1 MSKKYPWETLDV
13 NAPSWP
19 QPPDPAAGHSWTSV
33 RTPNTEVGIPVQGAS
48 SGRQSSGGF
57 SDLNEELVRLS
68 DVQADAMH
76 YEYDDEGD
84 VSSESATLDW
94 DYVHPNAIAGAAIRN
109 SQEDLTDALRWV
121 LQDTKKQDTAHY
133 WQGAAKLGIDLHALG
148 VHSGERI
155 TEAPSPSKLG
165 KLWHT
170 LGIHNVTQNADESV
184 EEFQIRMNDP
194 SNFDSMK
201 GDSISAKAGFEQEFS
216 FPSKSGKG
224 RVGAMEAMR
233 NIAKG
238 YVDAGNFLGE
248 GGNAKYELAVDN
260 MTNKV
265 AKHLPAA
272 LREQSMY
279 FANKL
284 SSGEKLEFG
293 DSYAAVLK
301 NLPVGADFASKR
313 YGDTSDLGHN
323 LKGIGEVFGAIHAPV
338 DVERHDLQG
347 IAGWKES
354 AFNYEAANLRDDL
367 ARSGDEGKYAEVA
380 EELGATMDTTFNPMY
395 GSNELAPR
403 GVDLQEEIHKDPN
416 AGLTPQNNTTI
427 RIASGTQKVKSRR
440 AAAMAAAKADEEASA
455 TRRKEVHEIR
465 KAEAAERAEI
475 MAAPDIIEGM
485 PTSIPDQHYR
495 EGDENLIVSN
505 HPQGTPEWHAAR
517 NTLLTAADAGLVNG
531 GKYSEE
537 GLRRKLAA
545 ASGDAGMSESMYNN
559 NFARGHAIEP
569 QNRAWYEKQFG
580 TPVTEMGLIEN
591 PKYPGLGVSVDGLV
605 GTDGLFEAKAPAFKF
620 SQVSEGHAYYDQV
633 QMQMAV
639 TGRDWADIS
648 QAKHK
653 QGYVPKGEDPLEYD
667 VVRHKRNDAYIEK
680 QLPKWNKLARQV
692 RIASKTASDADL
704 AADAFE
710 HRPKQ
715 QEDDFEARLA
725 KFHAANEKGNADVF
739 EERLKERLENRSGTL
754 LPDQPSLTVTTDK
767 AGNETL
773 SFKDAVRDGVVE
785 ADEEITR
792 RKSGGAAGGSG
803 GSGGDGG
810 DGGSSGH
817 FDGVGRG
824 ALNFLSNT
832 LGQVGRGDF
841 LGAAG
846 SALKGV
852 PVIGG
857 ALAGGIEMMQGLLD
871 RVTDEASN
879 VGDAKVLGVDFNSLN
894 NTQRQGLAFG
904 IDRGQANNLIQTTV
918 SASQGMSVGNADEA
932 SKMVVATRG
941 FISFADL
948 QQYGD
953 DPLTLGARAMGK
965 MKRAGLSDG
974 QISSLMRSAGLGD
987 ALKMR
992 GSTERQ
998 VEIAGENTTEIS
1010 TETQESISTIGAEA
1024 GARAIAKQD
1033 FIQQGA
1039 EGAGTALRGSV
1050 DLAVSTIKTVEAGA
1064 EGAMKLVA
1072 NSTEL
1077 MSKLMQGI
1085 APDLADIKTMIA
1097 EKLGIQTPARGEDG
1111 KRTDGKTPVRVG
1123 KDGERVRETS
1133 DNDLPSNSKELLE
1146 EGESFVVQT
1155 AGYDGK
1161 DWPAYNKDAANSG
1174 LNIKRQKPMSAKE
1187 RADPDWAG
1195 GLADLEALAKSPI
1208 NEYDRKE
1215 IDKAITIMKGR
1226 LGKGADKQSSQ
1237 IMTAKPAENVTRV
1250 VVSVDEFN
1258 VKVTAQDDKGNQSQA
1273 SRKGQL
1279 RATTF

>member
-1 MSKKYPWETLDV
+1 M
-13 NAPSWP
+13 A
-19 QPPDPAAGHSWTSV
+19 
-33 RTPNTEVGIPVQGAS
+33 
-48 SGRQSSGGF
+48 F
-57 SDLNEELVRLS
+57 SDLEEELENLRGGQHES
-68 DVQADAMH
+68 TH
-76 YEYDDEGD
+76 YEYDDDGD

-109 SQEDLTDALRWV
+109 SSEDLTDALRWV
-121 LQDTKKQDTAHY
+121 LQDPNQQDTAHY

-148 VHSGERI
+148 VQSGTRM
-155 TEAPSPSKLG
+155 TQAPHANKMG

-184 EEFQIRMNDP
+184 EDFQIRMNDP

-224 RVGAMEAMR
+224 RVGAIEAMR

-301 NLPVGADFASKR
+301 NLPVGADFAAKR
-313 YGDTSDLGHN
+313 YGDISDLGHN
-323 LKGIGEVFGAIHAPV
+323 LKGIGEVFGAIHTPV
-338 DVERHDLQG
+338 DVDRHDLRG
-347 IAGWKES
+347 IAGWKEA

-367 ARSGDEGKYAEVA
+367 ARSGDEGTYAEVA

-440 AAAMAAAKADEEASA
+440 AAAMAAAKADEEANA

-485 PTSIPDQHYR
+485 PTSIPDQHFR
-495 EGDENLIVSN
+495 DGDENLIVSN

-545 ASGDAGMSESMYNN
+545 ASGDTGMSESMYNN

-653 QGYVPKGEDPLEYD
+653 QGYVPKGEDTLEYD

-680 QLPKWNKLARQV
+680 QLPKWNKLARDV

-715 QEDDFEARLA
+715 QEDDFEARLD
-725 KFHAANEKGNADVF
+725 KFHTANEKANSEDF
-739 EERLKERLENRSGTL
+739 EERLQARLAERGLESK
-754 LPDQPSLTVTTDK
+754 VDK

-792 RKSGGAAGGSG
+792 RKSGSAAGGN
-803 GSGGDGG
+803 GGDGG
-810 DGGSSGH
+810 DGGGSGT
-817 FDGVGRG
+817 FDGIGGMGRG
-824 ALNFLSNT
+824 ALNFLGNT

-846 SALKGV
+846 SALKGI

-857 ALAGGIEMMQGLLD
+857 ALAGGVEMMQGLLD

-998 VEIAGENTTEIS
+998 VEIAGENIAEIS

-1077 MSKLMQGI
+1077 MSQLMQGI
-1085 APDLADIKTMIA
+1085 APDLYDIKTMIA
-1097 EKLGIQTPARGEDG
+1097 EKLGFSSPTRGEDG
-1111 KRTDGKTPVRVG
+1111 KRLDGKTPPRVG
-1123 KDGERVRETS
+1123 EGGKRIRESS
-1133 DNDLPSNSKELLE
+1133 DNDLPSDSSELLE
-1146 EGESFVVQT
+1146 EGEAYVKPST
-1155 AGYDGK
+1155 SSGGYD
-1161 DWPAYNKDAANSG
+1161 WPEYNKGSMESG
-1174 LNIKRQKPMSAKE
+1174 LNIKRQKQLSAKE
-1187 RADPDWAG
+1187 RADPDWEG
-1195 GLADLEALAKSPI
+1195 GLADLEALAKNPI
-1208 NEYDRKE
+1208 NDYDKKE
-1215 IDKAITIMKGR
+1215 LDKAIAAMKGR

-1237 IMTAKPAENVTRV
+1237 IMTAKPTENVTRV

>member
-1 MSKKYPWETLDV
+1 M
-13 NAPSWP
+13 A
-19 QPPDPAAGHSWTSV
+19 
-33 RTPNTEVGIPVQGAS
+33 
-48 SGRQSSGGF
+48 F
-57 SDLNEELVRLS
+57 SDLEEELENLRGGQHES
-68 DVQADAMH
+68 AH
-76 YEYDDEGD
+76 YEYDDDGD

-94 DYVHPNAIAGAAIRN
+94 DYVTPNAIAGAAIRN
-109 SQEDLTDALRWV
+109 SNEDLTDALRWV
-121 LQDTKKQDTAHY
+121 LQDPNQQDTAHY

-148 VHSGERI
+148 VQSGTRM
-155 TEAPSPSKLG
+155 TQAPHANKMG

-170 LGIHNVTQNADESV
+170 LGIQNVTQNAGESV
-184 EEFQIRMNDP
+184 EDFQLRMNDP
-194 SNFDSMK
+194 SNFDAMK
-201 GDSISAKAGFEQEFS
+201 GDSISAKAGFEHEFS

-224 RVGAMEAMR
+224 RVGALEAIR
-233 NIAKG
+233 NVAKG
-238 YVDAGNFLGE
+238 YVDAGNYIGE

-265 AKHLPAA
+265 AKHLPSA

-301 NLPVGADFASKR
+301 NLPVGAPFVLKQ
-313 YGDTSDLGHN
+313 YGDASDLGHN

-338 DVERHDLQG
+338 GVERHDLQG
-347 IAGWKES
+347 LAGWKEAAS
-354 AFNYEAANLRDDL
+354 NYEAANLRDEL
-367 ARSGDEGKYAEVA
+367 ARSGDEGSYAEVA
-380 EELGATMDTTFNPMY
+380 EELGATMDISFNPMY
-395 GSNELAPR
+395 GSDELAPR
-403 GVDLQEEIHKDPN
+403 GADLQEEVHKDPN
-416 AGLTPQNNTTI
+416 AGLVPQNTSVI
-427 RIASGTQKVKSRR
+427 RVAAGTQKAKSRR
-440 AAAMAAAKADEEASA
+440 AAAMAAARQDERDNVESRKAAYELRKEEAA
-455 TRRKEVHEIR
+455 NREALMAEPEIV
-465 KAEAAERAEI
+465 A
-475 MAAPDIIEGM
+475 GM
-485 PTSIPDQHYR
+485 PTAIPDQHFR

-545 ASGDAGMSESMYNN
+545 ASGDVGMSESMYNN

-680 QLPKWNKLARQV
+680 QLPKWNKLARDV
-692 RIASKTASDADL
+692 RIASKTASDSDL

-715 QEDDFEARLA
+715 QEDDFEARLD
-725 KFHAANEKGNADVF
+725 KFHAANEKANSEDF
-739 EERLKERLENRSGTL
+739 EERLQARLAERGLESK
-754 LPDQPSLTVTTDK
+754 VDK

-792 RKSGGAAGGSG
+792 RKSDGAAGGN
-803 GSGGDGG
+803 GGDGG
-810 DGGSSGH
+810 EGGGSGT
-817 FDGVGRG
+817 FDGIGRMGRG
-824 ALNFLSNT
+824 ALNFLGNT

-846 SALKGV
+846 SALKGI

-998 VEIAGENTTEIS
+998 VEIAGENVADVSIN
-1010 TETQESISTIGAEA
+1010 TQESISTIGAEA
-1024 GARAIAKQD
+1024 GARVIAKQD
-1033 FIQQGA
+1033 FIQHGA

-1077 MSKLMQGI
+1077 MSQLMQGI
-1085 APDLADIKTMIA
+1085 APDLSDIKTMIA
-1097 EKLGIQTPARGEDG
+1097 EKLDFSSPTRGEDG
-1111 KRTDGKTPVRVG
+1111 KRLDGKTPLRVG
-1123 KDGERVRETS
+1123 EGGKKIRESS
-1133 DNDLPSNSKELLE
+1133 DNDLPSDSSELLE
-1146 EGESFVVQT
+1146 EGEAYVKPST
-1155 AGYDGK
+1155 SSGGYD
-1161 DWPAYNKDAANSG
+1161 WPEYNRESMESG
-1174 LNIKRQKPMSAKE
+1174 LNIKRQKPLSAKE
-1187 RADPDWAG
+1187 RADPDWEG
-1195 GLADLEALAKSPI
+1195 GLADLEALAKNPI
-1208 NEYDRKE
+1208 NDYDKRE
-1215 IDKAITIMKGR
+1215 LDKAIAAMKGR
-1226 LGKGADKQSSQ
+1226 LGKGSDRQSSP
-1237 IMTAKPAENVTRV
+1237 IATAKSTENVTRV

>member
-1 MSKKYPWETLDV
+1 M
-13 NAPSWP
+13 A
-19 QPPDPAAGHSWTSV
+19 
-33 RTPNTEVGIPVQGAS
+33 
-48 SGRQSSGGF
+48 F
-57 SDLNEELVRLS
+57 SDLDEELENLRGG
-68 DVQADAMH
+68 QAESIH
-76 YEYDDEGD
+76 YEYNDDGD

-94 DYVHPNAIAGAAIRN
+94 DYVTPNAIAGAAIRN
-109 SQEDLTDALRWV
+109 SNEDLTDALRWV
-121 LQDTKKQDTAHY
+121 LQDSNQQDTAHY
-133 WQGAAKLGIDLHALG
+133 WQGAAKLGIDLYALG
-148 VHSGERI
+148 VQSGTRM
-155 TEAPSPSKLG
+155 TQAPHANKMG

-184 EEFQIRMNDP
+184 EDFQIRMNDP

-224 RVGAMEAMR
+224 RVGAIEAMR

-301 NLPVGADFASKR
+301 NLPVGADFAAKR
-313 YGDTSDLGHN
+313 YGDVSDLGHN
-323 LKGIGEVFGAIHAPV
+323 LKGIGEVFGAIHTPV
-338 DVERHDLQG
+338 GVERHDLRG
-347 IAGWKES
+347 IAGWKEA

-367 ARSGDEGKYAEVA
+367 ARSDDEGRYAEVA

-395 GSNELAPR
+395 GSNELTPR
-403 GVDLQEEIHKDPN
+403 GVDLQEEVHKDPN

-427 RIASGTQKVKSRR
+427 RIASGTQKAKSRR
-440 AAAMAAAKADEEASA
+440 AAAMTAAKAEEEANA
-455 TRRKEVHEIR
+455 IRRKEVHEIR

-475 MAAPDIIEGM
+475 MAAPDITEGM

-545 ASGDAGMSESMYNN
+545 ASGETGMSESMYNN

-680 QLPKWNKLARQV
+680 QLPKWNKLARDV

-715 QEDDFEARLA
+715 QEDDFEARLD
-725 KFHAANEKGNADVF
+725 KFHAANEKANSEDF
-739 EERLKERLENRSGTL
+739 EERLQARLGERGLVNTVDKSGKES
-754 LPDQPSLTVTTDK
+754 
-767 AGNETL
+767 L
-773 SFKDAVRDGVVE
+773 SFKEAVREGVVE
-785 ADEEITR
+785 AEEEITR
-792 RKSGGAAGGSG
+792 KKAGGAGGN
-803 GSGGDGG
+803 GGDGG
-810 DGGSSGH
+810 GGGFFGSMAGWGNGLNYLGGVAAKAGH
-817 FDGVGRG
+817 
-824 ALNFLSNT
+824 
-832 LGQVGRGDF
+832 GDF

-846 SALKGV
+846 TALKGI
-852 PVIGG
+852 PIFGG
-857 ALAGGIEMMQGLLD
+857 ALAGGLEAVQGLID
-871 RVTDEASN
+871 RTTDYATN
-879 VGDAKVLGVDFNSLN
+879 VGDAKVMGVDFNNLN
-894 NTQRQGLAFG
+894 NTQRVGQVYG
-904 IDRGQANNLIQTTV
+904 ISQQQSNNLMATTS
-918 SASQGMSVGNADEA
+918 SASQGMSTGDASGA
-932 SKMVVATRG
+932 SKIVVGTRG
-941 FISFADL
+941 FVTFADI
-948 QQYGD
+948 QQYGEE
-953 DPLTLGARAMGK
+953 PLALANLAMQR
-965 MKRAGLSDG
+965 MDQAGLSKG
-974 QISSLMRSAGLGD
+974 QQAALLRNAGLGD
-987 ALKMR
+987 AQRLR
-992 GSTERQ
+992 GASTDQNDRESE
-998 VEIAGENTTEIS
+998 VITNVSEL
-1010 TETQESISTIGAEA
+1010 TQRRITSLSGITNSKLTNMKQDMITSSADNGGLEAALGVGVAAA
-1024 GARAIAKQD
+1024 GA
-1033 FIQQGA
+1033 
-1039 EGAGTALRGSV
+1039 
-1050 DLAVSTIKTVEAGA
+1050 VEAGA
-1064 EGAMKLVA
+1064 TGAIQLIGT
-1072 NSTEL
+1072 STQLIASL
-1077 MSKLMQGI
+1077 MSGSKESIDEI
-1085 APDLADIKTMIA
+1085 ASMLRGALGLPTLPSLGKTP
-1097 EKLGIQTPARGEDG
+1097 ERGADG
-1111 KRTDGKTPVRVG
+1111 KRLDGKVVKRVDENG
-1123 KDGERVRETS
+1123 NVLREAQPDS
-1133 DNDLPSNSKELLE
+1133 NSPDLPSDSKELLE
-1146 EGESFVVQT
+1146 AGEAIVPN
-1155 AGYDGK
+1155 DD
-1161 DWPAYNKDAANSG
+1161 DWVLD
-1174 LNIKRQKPMSAKE
+1174 IKHQKPMSAAE
-1187 RADPDWAG
+1187 RRDPRWED
-1195 GLADLEALAKSPI
+1195 
-1208 NEYDRKE
+1208 
-1215 IDKAITIMKGR
+1215 AITDLLAMRKLETSQQGLDQIDASLKRARGM
-1226 LGKGADKQSSQ
+1226 LGKGADSQSKPVVATKAAANQESQ
-1237 IMTAKPAENVTRV
+1237 KV
-1250 VVSVDEFN
+1250 VVEVSVSKFDVAVVAKDGEGEILN
-1258 VKVTAQDDKGNQSQA
+1258 KA
-1273 SRKGQL
+1273 SRKGQPAANTL
-1279 RATTF
+1279 